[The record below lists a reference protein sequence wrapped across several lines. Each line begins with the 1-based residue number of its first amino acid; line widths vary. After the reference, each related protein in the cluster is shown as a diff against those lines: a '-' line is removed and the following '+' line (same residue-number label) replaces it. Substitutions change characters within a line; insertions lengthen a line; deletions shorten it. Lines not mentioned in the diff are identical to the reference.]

1 MDYMDIFKEHY
12 KEYFR
17 GISSSRLVEQEER
30 LSKLLDDDEFSHVLL
45 IDEAIA
51 MYELI
56 RDECVCR
63 VCVKASSDE

>member
-1 MDYMDIFKEHY
+1 MNYMDIFKEHY

-17 GISSSRLVEQEER
+17 SMSASRLVEQEER
-30 LSKLLDDDEFSHVLL
+30 LSRLLDDDEFSHVLL

-63 VCVKASSDE
+63 VCLKANTDE